1 MFPFEEEL
9 ENEFDEEEE
18 EYYPVEYEIDFS
30 TGKLTGRKVSGS
42 KALAVWAYLALQIDR
57 GEFYT
62 YSEDYGCEL
71 KELIGYKY
79 SQEFLQSEVKRMIK
93 DCLTVNPYIA
103 DIENLEITQ
112 TKSSLHIS
120 FKILT
125 DYGEEEMETD
135 V

>member
-1 MFPFEEEL
+1 MFPFDEEF
-9 ENEFDEEEE
+9 ENEFEEDEE
-18 EYYPVEYEIDFS
+18 EYYPEEFEIDFS
-30 TGKLTGRKVSGS
+30 TGKLTGRKVAGS

-71 KELIGYKY
+71 KDLIGYRY
-79 SQEFLQSEVKRMIK
+79 SQEFLQSEIKRMIT
-93 DCLTVNPYIA
+93 DCLTVNPYIS

-120 FKILT
+120 FKIIT
-125 DYGEEEMETD
+125 DYGEEVMETD

>member
-1 MFPFEEEL
+1 MFPFDEEL
-9 ENEFDEEEE
+9 ENEIEEDEE
-18 EYYPVEYEIDFS
+18 EYYPEEYEIDFS

-42 KALAVWAYLALQIDR
+42 KALATWAYLALQIDR

-71 KELIGYKY
+71 KDLIGYRY
-79 SQEFLQSEVKRMIK
+79 SQEFLQSEIKRMIK
-93 DCLTVNPYIA
+93 DCLTVNLYIT

-112 TKSSLHIS
+112 TKTSLHIT
-120 FKILT
+120 FKIIT

>member
-1 MFPFEEEL
+1 MEMFPFEEEL
-9 ENEFDEEEE
+9 ENEFDEE

-93 DCLTVNPYIA
+93 DCLTVNPYIT

>member
-42 KALAVWAYLALQIDR
+42 KALAVWTYLALQIDR

-93 DCLTVNPYIA
+93 DCITVNPYIT

-112 TKSSLHIS
+112 TKSLLHIS
-120 FKILT
+120 FKIFT
-125 DYGEEEMETD
+125 DYGEEDIETD

>member
-42 KALAVWAYLALQIDR
+42 KALSVWAYLALQIDR

-93 DCLTVNPYIA
+93 DCLTVNPYIT

>member
-30 TGKLTGRKVSGS
+30 TGKLTGRNVSGS

-93 DCLTVNPYIA
+93 DCLTVNPYIT

>member
-42 KALAVWAYLALQIDR
+42 KALAVWTYLALQIDR

-93 DCLTVNPYIA
+93 DCITVNPYIT

-112 TKSSLHIS
+112 TKSLLHIS

-125 DYGEEEMETD
+125 DYGEEDIETD